1 MTVTATRP
9 STTGTSTRSADVTP
23 VSDDR
28 AEAPP
33 VTAIAAIDQATT
45 AHARD
50 DERPRDPSEF
60 RMNRIAARAH
70 QIYLARGGEHG
81 RDMED
86 WLQAEREI
94 DSEASGDE
102 SA

>member
-1 MTVTATRP
+1 MDTTPDAPAVTMLAAADKE
-9 STTGTSTRSADVTP
+9 RSAQ
-23 VSDDR
+23 
-28 AEAPP
+28 APDGKP
-33 VTAIAAIDQATT
+33 A
-45 AHARD
+45 
-50 DERPRDPSEF
+50 RDPSEF

-94 DSEASGDE
+94 DNEASGDE

>member
-9 STTGTSTRSADVTP
+9 STTASETRPADATP
-23 VSDDR
+23 VSNDR
-28 AEAPP
+28 AEGPA
-33 VTAIAAIDQATT
+33 VTAIATIDHATT
-45 AHARD
+45 AQARND
-50 DERPRDPSEF
+50 GDPRDPSEF

-94 DSEASGDE
+94 DNEASGDE